1 MYLGEKLHYNRI
13 YFQIQID
20 KLEII
25 YEEIFE
31 NLIGFRYLFLVRLRL
46 QINAG
51 NKWDGIFNDN
61 KLCNKYLL
69 KFFCSVFAR
78 LNVKFN
84 RKFLLKI

>member
-51 NKWDGIFNDN
+51 NK
-61 KLCNKYLL
+61 
-69 KFFCSVFAR
+69 
-78 LNVKFN
+78 
-84 RKFLLKI
+84 